1 MLLLDVSGAYDKVS
15 HPRLLHNL
23 RKRGIDTSITSWI
36 ESFLS
41 NRTTTLKTS
50 EYTTPLTPINTG
62 IPQGSPLSPIL
73 YLFYNSDLIDRY
85 NTAERLNTVATGFVD
100 NIGLL
105 TVGNTT
111 EETYENLRKIH
122 KEIYIP

>member
-1 MLLLDVSGAYDKVS
+1 MLLLDILGVYDKVFY
-15 HPRLLHNL
+15 PRLLYNL

-36 ESFLS
+36 ELFLS

-50 EYTTPLTPINTG
+50 KYIILLTPINTG
-62 IPQGSPLSPIL
+62 IPQGLPLLSIL

-85 NTAERLNTVATGFVD
+85 NIAERLNTVAIGFVD
-100 NIGLL
+100 DIGLL

-111 EETYENLRKIH
+111 EEICENLRKIY
-122 KEIYIP
+122 KEIYIL